1 MPTRRDELRHL
12 ASMAGH
18 CIAMLSEMLQGPPEM
33 HSSPLF
39 KTLADVYVNEATEAV
54 EELAKKLREE

>member
-1 MPTRRDELRHL
+1 
-12 ASMAGH
+12 
-18 CIAMLSEMLQGPPEM
+18 MLSEMLQGPPEM